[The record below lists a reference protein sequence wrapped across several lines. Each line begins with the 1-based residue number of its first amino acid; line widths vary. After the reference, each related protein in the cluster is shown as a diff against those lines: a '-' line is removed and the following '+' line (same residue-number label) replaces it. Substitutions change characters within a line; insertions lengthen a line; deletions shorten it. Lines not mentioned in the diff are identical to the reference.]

1 MRQTILWGQPRR
13 SRGENTPSEED
24 IVSAVLKST
33 KSMLQ
38 SETLIVEA
46 VQDLVR
52 DEVKRH
58 IREKLEA
65 DPELRAELK
74 RAVESLIEAKA
85 REAYALLRIGK
96 CGAKLGIALVPE
108 NMRKEIGHELAN
120 LFEKEVSRML
130 EQS

>member
-1 MRQTILWGQPRR
+1 MA
-13 SRGENTPSEED
+13 SEED
-24 IVSAVLKST
+24 IVSTVLKST

-52 DEVKRH
+52 DEVKKH
-58 IREKLEA
+58 IRQKLES
-65 DPELRAELK
+65 DPELREELK
-74 RAVESLIEAKA
+74 RAVESLIDAKA
-85 REAYALLRIGK
+85 REAYALLKIGK

-108 NMRKEIGHELAN
+108 NMRKEIGHELASI
-120 LFEKEVSRML
+120 FEKEVSKML

>member
-1 MRQTILWGQPRR
+1 
-13 SRGENTPSEED
+13 
-24 IVSAVLKST
+24 
-33 KSMLQ
+33 MLQ

-46 VQDLVR
+46 VQDLVK

-58 IREKLEA
+58 IREKLDS
-65 DPELRAELK
+65 DPELRAEFK
-74 RAVESLIEAKA
+74 KAIESLLEAKA

-108 NMRKEIGHELAN
+108 NMRKEIGHELASI
-120 LFEKEVSRML
+120 LEKELSKML

>member
-38 SETLIVEA
+38 SETFIVEA

-58 IREKLEA
+58 IREKLDA

-74 RAVESLIEAKA
+74 KAVESLIEAKV

-108 NMRKEIGHELAN
+108 NMRREIGHELASI
-120 LFEKEVSRML
+120 FEKEVSRML

>member
-1 MRQTILWGQPRR
+1 M
-13 SRGENTPSEED
+13 SS
-24 IVSAVLKST
+24 VLKST

-38 SETLIVEA
+38 SETLLVEA

-58 IREKLEA
+58 IRQKLDA
-65 DPELRAELK
+65 DPELREELK
-74 RAVESLIEAKA
+74 RAVESLIEAKI

-96 CGAKLGIALVPE
+96 CGAKLGISLVPE
-108 NMRKEIGHELAN
+108 DMRREIGHEIASI
-120 LFEKEVSRML
+120 FEKEVGRML

>member
-1 MRQTILWGQPRR
+1 
-13 SRGENTPSEED
+13 
-24 IVSAVLKST
+24 
-33 KSMLQ
+33 MLQ

-46 VQDLVR
+46 VQDLVK

-58 IREKLEA
+58 IREKLDS
-65 DPELRAELK
+65 DPELRAEFK
-74 RAVESLIEAKA
+74 KAIESLLEAKA

-108 NMRKEIGHELAN
+108 NMRKEIGHELASI
-120 LFEKEVSRML
+120 FEKELSKML

>member
-1 MRQTILWGQPRR
+1 
-13 SRGENTPSEED
+13 
-24 IVSAVLKST
+24 
-33 KSMLQ
+33 MLQ

-46 VQDLVR
+46 VQDLVK

-58 IREKLEA
+58 IREKLDS
-65 DPELRAELK
+65 DPELRAEFK
-74 RAVESLIEAKA
+74 KAIESLMEAKA

-108 NMRKEIGHELAN
+108 NMRKEIGHELASI
-120 LFEKEVSRML
+120 FEKELSKML

>member
-1 MRQTILWGQPRR
+1 
-13 SRGENTPSEED
+13 
-24 IVSAVLKST
+24 
-33 KSMLQ
+33 MLQ

-58 IREKLEA
+58 IRQKLES
-65 DPELRAELK
+65 DPELREELK
-74 RAVESLIEAKA
+74 RAVESLIDAKA
-85 REAYALLRIGK
+85 REAYALLKIGK

-108 NMRKEIGHELAN
+108 NMRKEIGHELASI
-120 LFEKEVSRML
+120 FEKEVSRML

>member
-1 MRQTILWGQPRR
+1 VR
-13 SRGENTPSEED
+13 SKGEHTSSEED

-38 SETLIVEA
+38 SETLLVEA

-58 IREKLEA
+58 IRQKLEA
-65 DPELRAELK
+65 DPELKEELK
-74 RAVESLIEAKA
+74 KAVESLIEAKI
-85 REAYALLRIGK
+85 REAYALIKIGK

-108 NMRKEIGHELAN
+108 DMRKEIGHEIASI
-120 LFEKEVSRML
+120 FEKEVSRML

>member
-1 MRQTILWGQPRR
+1 MAA
-13 SRGENTPSEED
+13 ED
-24 IVSAVLKST
+24 DVVSAVLKTT
-33 KSMLQ
+33 KSMLR
-38 SETLIVEA
+38 SETLMVEA

-58 IREKLEA
+58 IRQRLDS
-65 DPELRAELK
+65 DPELREELK

-108 NMRKEIGHELAN
+108 EMRKEIGHELASV
-120 LFEKEVSRML
+120 FEKEVGRML